1 MRDCRSA
8 ESFYLYLEGE
18 LGPTERHELEAHL
31 ETCPA
36 CRGVLAERRLLHEA
50 FTSLPPFEVPPDFAL
65 SVMDRLPEPAEA
77 RPRWL
82 APLVAG
88 TASLVVGLLG
98 FYILTGESLSDVL
111 IAVGRSFS
119 SGFGRL
125 LPLFAKLLKVGGLLL
140 DVASGFVT
148 MLGKGLVTLLSAL
161 GSEGIG
167 LILGLGLLLSLL
179 CFFGA
184 KRLLSLGEKTW

>member
-1 MRDCRSA
+1 VRDCRSA

-18 LGPTERHELEAHL
+18 FGPSERRELEAHL

-77 RPRWL
+77 RSRWL
-82 APLVAG
+82 APLVAA
-88 TASLVVGLLG
+88 TASLVVGLMG

-111 IAVGRSFS
+111 VAVSRSFS

-125 LPLFAKLLKVGGLLL
+125 LPLFAKLLKVGSLLL
-140 DVASGFVT
+140 DISSGFVT
-148 MLGKGLVTLLSAL
+148 MLGKGLVTLLSSL
-161 GSEGIG
+161 GPDGIG

-179 CFFGA
+179 LFFGA
-184 KRLLSLGEKTW
+184 KRLLALGEKT

>member
-1 MRDCRSA
+1 VRDCRNA

-18 LGPTERHELEAHL
+18 LGPAERRGLEAHL
-31 ETCPA
+31 EACPA
-36 CRGVLAERRLLHEA
+36 CREALAERRLLHEA
-50 FTSLPPFEVPPDFAL
+50 FISLPPFEVPPDFAL

-77 RPRWL
+77 KARWL

-111 IAVGRSFS
+111 VAVSRSFS

-125 LPLFAKLLKVGGLLL
+125 LPLFAKLLKVASLLL
-140 DVASGFVT
+140 DIASGFVT
-148 MLGKGLVTLLSAL
+148 MLGKGLVALLSSL
-161 GSEGIG
+161 GTEGIG

-179 CFFGA
+179 LFFGA
-184 KRLLSLGEKTW
+184 KRLLSSGEKA

>member
-1 MRDCRSA
+1 VRDCRGA

-18 LGPTERHELEAHL
+18 LGPSERRGLEVHL
-31 ETCPA
+31 EICPA

-50 FTSLPPFEVPPDFAL
+50 FTGLPPFEVPPDFAL

-82 APLVAG
+82 AAL
-88 TASLVVGLLG
+88 ASGMAALVVGLLG

-111 IAVGRSFS
+111 VAVGQSFS

-125 LPLFAKLLKVGGLLL
+125 LPLLVKLLKVADLLL

-148 MLGKGLVTLLSAL
+148 MLGKGLVAFLSAL
-161 GSEGIG
+161 GPEGIG

-179 CFFGA
+179 FFFGA
-184 KRLLSLGEKTW
+184 KRLRSLGEKS

>member
-1 MRDCRSA
+1 MRNCRDA

-18 LGPTERHELEAHL
+18 LDPAERREFEAHL

-36 CRGVLAERRLLHEA
+36 CRAVLAERRLLHEA

-65 SVMDRLPEPAEA
+65 SVMDRIPEAADERA
-77 RPRWL
+77 GWL
-82 APLVAG
+82 APL
-88 TASLVVGLLG
+88 ASGLAALVVGLLG
-98 FYILTGESLSDVL
+98 FYVLTGESLSDVL
-111 IAVGRSFS
+111 VAVSRSFC

-125 LPLFAKLLKVGGLLL
+125 LPLFAKLLKVGALLL

-148 MLGKGLVTLLSAL
+148 MLGNGLVALLRSL
-161 GSEGIG
+161 GPDGIC

-179 CFFGA
+179 LFFGA
-184 KRLLSLGEKTW
+184 KRFLSMGEKT

>member
-8 ESFYLYLEGE
+8 ETLYLYLEGE
-18 LGPTERHELEAHL
+18 LGPAERRGLEAHL
-31 ETCPA
+31 EGCPA
-36 CRGVLAERRLLHEA
+36 CREALAERRVLHEA
-50 FTSLPPFEVPPDFAL
+50 FTSLPPLEVPPDFAL

-77 RPRWL
+77 KARWL

-88 TASLVVGLLG
+88 TGSLVVGLLG

-111 IAVGRSFS
+111 VAVSRSFS

-125 LPLFAKLLKVGGLLL
+125 LPLFAKLLKVASLLL
-140 DVASGFVT
+140 NIASGFLT
-148 MLGKGLVTLLSAL
+148 MLGKGLVALLSSL
-161 GSEGIG
+161 GTEGIS

-179 CFFGA
+179 LFFGA
-184 KRLLSLGEKTW
+184 KRLLSSGEKA

>member
-1 MRDCRSA
+1 MRDCRNV
-8 ESFYLYLEGE
+8 EMLYLYLEGE
-18 LGPTERHELEAHL
+18 LDPAERRGLEAHL
-31 ETCPA
+31 EACPA
-36 CRGVLAERRLLHEA
+36 CREALAERRLLHEA

-77 RPRWL
+77 KARWL

-111 IAVGRSFS
+111 VAVSRSFS

-125 LPLFAKLLKVGGLLL
+125 LPLFAKLLKVGSLLL
-140 DVASGFVT
+140 DIASGFVT
-148 MLGKGLVTLLSAL
+148 MLGTGLVALLSSL
-161 GSEGIG
+161 GTEGIG

-179 CFFGA
+179 LFFGA
-184 KRLLSLGEKTW
+184 KRLLSSGEKA

>member
-1 MRDCRSA
+1 VRDCRSA
-8 ESFYLYLEGE
+8 ETLYLYLEGE
-18 LGPTERHELEAHL
+18 FGPAERRGLEAHF
-31 ETCPA
+31 EGCPA
-36 CRGVLAERRLLHEA
+36 CREALAERRLLHEA

-77 RPRWL
+77 KARWL
-82 APLVAG
+82 APLAAG

-111 IAVGRSFS
+111 VAVSRSFS

-125 LPLFAKLLKVGGLLL
+125 LPLFAKFLKVSSLLL
-140 DVASGFVT
+140 DIASSFVT
-148 MLGKGLVTLLSAL
+148 MLGKGLVALLSSL
-161 GSEGIG
+161 GTEGIG

-179 CFFGA
+179 LFFGA
-184 KRLLSLGEKTW
+184 KRLLSSGEKA

>member
-1 MRDCRSA
+1 MRDCPGA
-8 ESFYLYLEGE
+8 ETLYLYLEGE
-18 LGPTERHELEAHL
+18 LGPFERRGLEAHL
-31 ETCPA
+31 EGCPA
-36 CRGVLAERRLLHEA
+36 CREALAKRRLLYEA
-50 FTSLPPFEVPPDFAL
+50 FTSLPPFEVPSDFAL
-65 SVMDRLPEPAEA
+65 SVMDRLPEPTEA

-82 APLVAG
+82 AALAAG

-98 FYILTGESLSDVL
+98 FFLLTGESLSDVL
-111 IAVGRSFS
+111 VAVGRSFS
-119 SGFGRL
+119 SGFDRL
-125 LPLFAKLLKVGGLLL
+125 LSLFAKLLKVGGLLL

>member
-8 ESFYLYLEGE
+8 ETLYLYLEEE
-18 LGPTERHELEAHL
+18 LGPAERRGLEAHL
-31 ETCPA
+31 EGCPA
-36 CRGVLAERRLLHEA
+36 CREALAERRLLHEA
-50 FTSLPPFEVPPDFAL
+50 FTSLPPLEVPPDFAL

-82 APLVAG
+82 APLVAA
-88 TASLVVGLLG
+88 TTSLIVGLLG
-98 FYILTGESLSDVL
+98 FYVLTGESLSDVL
-111 IAVGRSFS
+111 VAVSRSFS

-125 LPLFAKLLKVGGLLL
+125 LPLFAKLLKIGGLLL
-140 DVASGFVT
+140 DVASGFVM

-161 GSEGIG
+161 GPEGIG

-179 CFFGA
+179 FFFGA
-184 KRLLSLGEKTW
+184 KRLLSLGEKT

>member
-1 MRDCRSA
+1 ML
-8 ESFYLYLEGE
+8 YLYLEGE
-18 LGPTERHELEAHL
+18 LDPAERRGLEAHL
-31 ETCPA
+31 EACPA
-36 CRGVLAERRLLHEA
+36 CREALAERRLLHEA

-77 RPRWL
+77 KARWL

-111 IAVGRSFS
+111 VAVSRSFS

-125 LPLFAKLLKVGGLLL
+125 LPLFAKLLKVGSLLL
-140 DVASGFVT
+140 DIASGFVT
-148 MLGKGLVTLLSAL
+148 MLGTGLVALLSSL
-161 GSEGIG
+161 GTEGIG

-179 CFFGA
+179 LFFGA
-184 KRLLSLGEKTW
+184 KRLLSSGEKA

>member
-1 MRDCRSA
+1 VRDCRSA
-8 ESFYLYLEGE
+8 ETLYLYLEGE
-18 LGPTERHELEAHL
+18 LGPAERRGLEAHL
-31 ETCPA
+31 EGCPA
-36 CRGVLAERRLLHEA
+36 CREALAERRLLHEA
-50 FTSLPPFEVPPDFAL
+50 FTSLPPLEVPPDFAL

-82 APLVAG
+82 APLVAA
-88 TASLVVGLLG
+88 TASLIVGLLG
-98 FYILTGESLSDVL
+98 FYVLTGESLSDVL
-111 IAVGRSFS
+111 VAVSRSFS

-148 MLGKGLVTLLSAL
+148 MLGKGLVALLSSL
-161 GSEGIG
+161 GTEGIG

-179 CFFGA
+179 FFFGA
-184 KRLLSLGEKTW
+184 KRLLSLGEKT